1 MTIHKVLVFKLQW
14 FYGKSHIE
22 LITTIYKKIIELETF
37 FRFLK
42 GKFRYMIPNTQFTVL
57 SRLKFSLT
65 RQKSYIVVIDFL
77 ATNISGINSN
87 TYV

>member
-37 FRFLK
+37 FRFFK
-42 GKFRYMIPNTQFTVL
+42 RKIQIYDSKYTIYCSFKAQIF
-57 SRLKFSLT
+57 
-65 RQKSYIVVIDFL
+65 IDKEAEKL
-77 ATNISGINSN
+77 
-87 TYV
+87 